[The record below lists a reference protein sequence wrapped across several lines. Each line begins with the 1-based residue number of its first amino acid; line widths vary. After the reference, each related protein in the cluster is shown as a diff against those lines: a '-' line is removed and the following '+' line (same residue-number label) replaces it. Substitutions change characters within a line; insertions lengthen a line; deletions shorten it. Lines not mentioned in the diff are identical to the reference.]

1 MTLLVSRPHRQPLA
15 AMFPASG
22 GSVPADVE
30 ETDDAFLIDLDLP
43 GANADDLSIELR
55 DNEIRVTG
63 RFRERQ
69 RTGLLRHQSR
79 KQGEFEYL
87 VALPGEIDADGVEAD
102 LDSGVLAIRA
112 PKARGARA
120 RRIEVQTRKAPSRE
134 PIPREAIPREPRREP
149 PAGETPA
156 AQAKQMKEGQSR
168 PGPASQRAAGTT
180 GTGST
185 GQVGRSSMT

>member
-30 ETDDAFLIDLDLP
+30 ETDDAFIIDLDLP
-43 GANADDLSIELR
+43 GANADDLNIELR

-63 RFRERQ
+63 VFRERR

-120 RRIEVQTRKAPSRE
+120 RRIEVQTRKA
-134 PIPREAIPREPRREP
+134 IAREPRQEP

>member
-15 AMFPASG
+15 SMFPVAG
-22 GSVPADVE
+22 VSVPADVE

-43 GANADDLSIELR
+43 GASADDLSIELR
-55 DNEIRVTG
+55 DNEIRIAG

-79 KQGEFEYL
+79 KSGEFEYL

-112 PKARGARA
+112 PKTRGNRA
-120 RRIEVQTRKAPSRE
+120 RRIEVQSRKAIPRE
-134 PIPREAIPREPRREP
+134 PIPREPRQDP
-149 PAGETPA
+149 PATQTPA

-168 PGPASQRAAGTT
+168 PGPASQRATGTT